1 MNENDFK
8 KEWQS
13 LNSGVQ
19 GEPDLK
25 LPKVENNSTQ
35 NVSSLISSMKPL
47 KMFTVLLG
55 ILWAGGGGYLLANI
69 YLNMYEFANKI
80 FLFSAT
86 AQILLTAIAVM
97 LYSHQ
102 LYMIYTIDM
111 ADPVIK
117 TQIKLAKLKSS
128 TLWVI
133 RVMFLQLPLWTIFY
147 WNEEMFND
155 WNLLQWAIQSG
166 ITLVFTAVSLWLFFN
181 VKYEN
186 KDKKWFQLLFGD
198 SEWNPII
205 KSIELLKETEA
216 YKDK

>member
-1 MNENDFK
+1 MNENDIK

-13 LNSGVQ
+13 LNNGMER
-19 GEPDLK
+19 EPELK
-25 LPKVENNSTQ
+25 LPNVDKNSTQ

-47 KMFTVLLG
+47 KLFTVILG

-69 YLNMYEFANKI
+69 YINLFEFSNKF
-80 FLFSAT
+80 FLYSAT
-86 AQILLTAIAVM
+86 AQVILTAVAVI

-102 LYMIYTIDM
+102 LFTIYTIDM
-111 ADPVIK
+111 TEPVIK

-147 WNEEMFND
+147 WNEEMIND
-155 WNLLQWAIQSG
+155 WNLLQWVIQG
-166 ITLVFTAVSLWLFFN
+166 GVTLAFTMVSLWLFFN

-186 KDKKWFQLLFGD
+186 RDKKWFQLLFGD

-205 KSIELLKETEA
+205 KSIDLLKETEE
-216 YKDK
+216 YKEQ

>member
-13 LNSGVQ
+13 LNSGIQ

-25 LPKVENNSTQ
+25 LPKADNNSTQ
-35 NVSSLISSMKPL
+35 DVSSLISSMKPL
-47 KMFTVLLG
+47 KLFTVLFG
-55 ILWAGGGGYLLANI
+55 FLWVTGGGYLLANI
-69 YLNMYEFANKI
+69 YLYLFEFANKF

-86 AQILLTAIAVM
+86 VQILLTAIAVI
-97 LYSHQ
+97 LYGYQ
-102 LYMIYTIDM
+102 LLMIYSIDM
-111 ADPVIK
+111 TEPVIK
-117 TQIKLAKLKSS
+117 TQIRLAKLKTS

-155 WNLLQWAIQSG
+155 WNLLQWTIQGSA
-166 ITLVFTAVSLWLFFN
+166 TLIFTFASLWLFFN

-186 KDKKWFQLLFGD
+186 RDKKWFRFLFGD
-198 SEWNPII
+198 KEWNPII
-205 KSIELLKETEA
+205 KSIELLRETEE
-216 YKDK
+216 YKKS